1 MLPRT
6 PDQFVVPLSRVKISL
21 ILLGSAAFVTASLWL
36 WMNADL
42 IPRRNPLYIQGVAA
56 LGMAF
61 SGLCGLYA
69 FFKFFDSAPGLI
81 IDAHGIVDNSSGVS
95 AGRIPWSD
103 IQGFRT
109 MTVQRQR
116 FLTIDVK
123 DPDKYIQRAPFLKRQ
138 LVGLNAKYFGG
149 PIQISANT
157 LKINFD
163 ELFKVAND
171 FFEKYRQA

>member
-1 MLPRT
+1 
-6 PDQFVVPLSRVKISL
+6 V
-21 ILLGSAAFVTASLWL
+21 WL
-36 WMNADL
+36 WINAEL

-61 SGLCGLYA
+61 FGLCGLNA
-69 FFKFFDSAPGLI
+69 FFKLFERAPGLI
-81 IDAHGIVDNSSGVS
+81 IDAQGIVDNSSGVS

-109 MTVQRQR
+109 MTVQGQR

-123 DPDKYIQRAPFLKRQ
+123 DPDKYVQRAPFLKRQ

-149 PIQISANT
+149 PIQISANA

-163 ELFKVAND
+163 ELLKVATD
-171 FFEKYRQA
+171 SLEKYRQA